1 MSNEL
6 ENELKNAR
14 ILIVDDMATNLQVLG
29 TILKEHGFHTNI
41 ARNGKEAIMRAQKV
55 CPDLI
60 LLDVMMPE
68 MDGFEA
74 CKQLKNIEKTKH
86 IPIIFLTAKT
96 ETESVIKGFDLGAA
110 DYVLKPF
117 NSSELLAR
125 VQTHLDLK
133 KSRDIIDMKNKDL
146 LDKNN
151 ALIKLNNELQKALAE
166 IKTLKGILP
175 ICSNCKKIRLE
186 NTDPRKQE
194 SWVMLESYIHRH
206 TDAQL
211 SHGICPEC
219 AQKLYPDFYDEI

>member
-1 MSNEL
+1 MSNDL
-6 ENELKNAR
+6 EHSR

-29 TILKEHGFHTNI
+29 TILKENGYHTNI
-41 ARNGKEAIMRAQKV
+41 ARNGSEAIMRAEKV

-74 CKQLKNIEKTKH
+74 CRRLKDIEKTKH

-96 ETESVIKGFDLGAA
+96 ESESVIKGFDLGAA

-133 KSRDIIDMKNKDL
+133 KSRDIIDQKNKDL
-146 LDKNN
+146 LDKND
-151 ALIKLNNELQKALAE
+151 ALTKLNNELQKALEE
-166 IKTLKGILP
+166 IKTLRGILP
-175 ICSNCKKIRLE
+175 ICSSCKRIRIKDS
-186 NTDPRKQE
+186 DPRQQK
-194 SWVMLESYIHRH
+194 SWVVLESYIHKH
-206 TDAQL
+206 TEAQL

-219 AQKLYPDFYDEI
+219 AQRLYPDFFEED